1 MAFSLGVQTTAMI
14 AQDEMKDEGIV
25 RLSAEQLKGGD
36 SDWDRVERLTD
47 EEIDA
52 AIASDPDAAPVADE
66 EWFRTAVFAVPAK
79 TAMSIRVDGDVL
91 EWFRSQGKG
100 WQTRMNGVLRAYA
113 KAHGGVP

>member
-1 MAFSLGVQTTAMI
+1 
-14 AQDEMKDEGIV
+14 MKDEGIV

-66 EWFRTAVFAVPAK
+66 KWFRTAVFAVPAK
-79 TAMSIRVDGDVL
+79 MAMSIRVDGDVL

>member
-1 MAFSLGVQTTAMI
+1 MRRSV
-14 AQDEMKDEGIV
+14 
-25 RLSAEQLKGGD
+25 EQLKGGD
-36 SDWDRVERLTD
+36 SDLDRVRRLTD

-66 EWFRTAVFAVPAK
+66 EWFRNAVVGIPAK
-79 TAMSIRVDGDVL
+79 VPTSIRVDGDVM

-113 KAHGGVP
+113 KAQGGVK